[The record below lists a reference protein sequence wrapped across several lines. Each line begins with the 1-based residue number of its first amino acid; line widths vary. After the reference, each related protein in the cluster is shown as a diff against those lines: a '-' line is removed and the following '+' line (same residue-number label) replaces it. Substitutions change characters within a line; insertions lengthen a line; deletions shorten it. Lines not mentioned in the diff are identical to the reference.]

1 MIDNGRLFS
10 QTLELLWRRKFLW
23 LLGLLM
29 GINGLVFSL
38 LRLFVRPLLPGQ
50 WFELDY
56 WLSLT
61 QSGVVLPALSLE
73 PGQLWRYILG
83 GSILLF
89 VYTVVFWVV
98 VTMAEGAIIGTAL
111 EEADGRAPRLGH
123 VTHLAL
129 GYLGRFAAI
138 DAAVFLPLFILMLVM
153 LAVAL
158 LSTVVIAYL
167 TLQTDTDARTA
178 VTVFTV
184 GWLCVLSLGC
194 CIPPLTIGAIWY
206 RTLAFRD
213 AAVLNHGV
221 REAMRHTRR
230 VIRRHFGEFIA
241 LTALLYGLNYLLGW
255 LLGLLSW
262 PILALTAVPLATG
275 ITWVGGVL
283 AVGLN
288 LLVILLA
295 ALVQGMVHAFIAVA
309 WTLAYREMTM
319 IGHP

>member
-1 MIDNGRLFS
+1 MIDHGRLFS
-10 QTLELLWRRKFLW
+10 QTLEMLWRRKFLW

-50 WFELDY
+50 WFEPDY

-61 QSGVVLPALSLE
+61 QNGAVLPTLSLE
-73 PGQLWRYILG
+73 PGQLWRYVLG
-83 GSILLF
+83 SSILLF

-98 VTMAEGAIIGTAL
+98 VTVAEGAIIGAAL
-111 EEADGRAPRLGH
+111 EEANGRTPRLGH
-123 VTHLAL
+123 VIHLAL

-138 DAAVFLPLFILMLVM
+138 DAAVFLPLFILMLGM

-158 LSTVVIAYL
+158 LSTVVVAYL

-178 VTVFTV
+178 ITVFTV

-221 REAMRHTRR
+221 REAMRHTRQ
-230 VIRRHFGEFIA
+230 VIRVRFGELIA
-241 LTALLYGLNYLLGW
+241 LTALLYGLSYLLGW
-255 LLGLLSW
+255 LLSFLSW
-262 PILALTAVPLATG
+262 PIVALTAVPLAAGMTS
-275 ITWVGGVL
+275 VGGFL
-283 AVGLN
+283 ALALN
-288 LLVILLA
+288 LLITLFV
-295 ALVQGMVHAFIAVA
+295 ALVQGVAHAFTAVA
-309 WTLAYREMTM
+309 WTLAYREMTV